1 MPADP
6 KAKWRVRIALLVLF
20 VFVIAASAT
29 AYFVADLGRLQDLI
43 AARESQAALQGI
55 TDAGQIAAAL
65 EQHPRNKFLRITA
78 MATAA
83 ADETNAAIEKLSGEV
98 EPPAIAQAGNLGA
111 ASRSDLEALRRDLK
125 TAETNA
131 AALTPRIA
139 AILKAERDKVED
151 EAHSLYLEKD
161 RSSRLLDQID
171 SRHAET
177 AAFTSRMSA
186 ARADF
191 YRAYQSYVGLL
202 IGEFGAYRV
211 EGGQFIF
218 PLKRT
223 VDRYNAAAQAMT
235 TAAQHV
241 AQLDDEG
248 KRLLASQQERW
259 LQFVR
264 GE

>member
-20 VFVIAASAT
+20 VFVIAASAG
-29 AYFVADLGRLQDLI
+29 AYFVADLGQLQDRI

-55 TDAGQIAAAL
+55 TDAGQIAVAL
-65 EQHPRNKFLRITA
+65 GQHPQNKFLRITA
-78 MATAA
+78 TATAA
-83 ADETNAAIEKLSGEV
+83 ADDTNAAIEKLSREV
-98 EPPAIAQAGNLGA
+98 EPPAIAKTGNLGA

-131 AALTPRIA
+131 AASMPRIA
-139 AILKAERDKVED
+139 AILKAERDKVEN
-151 EAHSLYLEKD
+151 EARSLYLEKD

-171 SRHAET
+171 SRQAET
-177 AAFTSRMSA
+177 AAFTSRMLS

-191 YRAYQSYVGLL
+191 YRAYQNHVGLL
-202 IGEFGAYRV
+202 IGEFGAYKV
-211 EGGQFIF
+211 VGGQFIF

-223 VDRYNAAAQAMT
+223 VDRYNVAAQAMT
-235 TAAQHV
+235 IAAQHV

-248 KRLLASQQERW
+248 KRLLAVAAGAMAA
-259 LQFVR
+259 VR
-264 GE
+264 QG